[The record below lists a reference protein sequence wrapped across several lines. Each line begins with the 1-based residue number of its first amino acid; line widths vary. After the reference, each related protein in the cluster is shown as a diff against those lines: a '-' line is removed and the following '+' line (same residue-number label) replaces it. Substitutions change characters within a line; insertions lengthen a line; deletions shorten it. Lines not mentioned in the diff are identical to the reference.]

1 LAKEYSRQ
9 KEEDPGVNIN
19 AAAESLQVTC
29 YIQHI
34 EDFVTVMSPTP
45 PFLNT
50 KTAKNTKRKL
60 I

>member
-1 LAKEYSRQ
+1 VNSRLQ
-9 KEEDPGVNIN
+9 EEDPVVNIN
-19 AAAESLQVTC
+19 AVAESFPAAGS
-29 YIQHI
+29 IQHI
-34 EDFVTVMSPTP
+34 EEFVTVMSPTP

>member
-1 LAKEYSRQ
+1 M
-9 KEEDPGVNIN
+9 VNIN
-19 AAAESLQVTC
+19 AVAESLPAAGS
-29 YIQHI
+29 IQHI
-34 EDFVTVMSPTP
+34 EEFVTVMSPTP

>member
-1 LAKEYSRQ
+1 VAREDSRPKE
-9 KEEDPGVNIN
+9 KDPGVNIN
-19 AAAESLQVTC
+19 AAAISLQVTGP
-29 YIQHI
+29 I
-34 EDFVTVMSPTP
+34 EHVEEFVTVMSPTP